1 LVRGDISLLTE
12 GAFARR
18 VVSDLRKARRLIL
31 EANMQTQPHTQATF
45 TMLVKPH
52 RLIASDRV
60 EQTPVCRSDG
70 TKVGIIERLM
80 IDKVSGRIAYAVL
93 SFGGFMGIGVKHIP
107 IPWDR
112 MKYGVSLDAYEINL
126 NDEELSRDPSF
137 EADKEF
143 DWGYREEVI
152 GNLTSTARRPI
163 EASGA
168 AGKRFGLSVICD
180 RVSALVHDGD
190 KPTSPVPARHDCLF
204 SRAAPKGRSDA
215 IET

>member
-18 VVSDLRKARRLIL
+18 VVNDLRKARRLIL

-45 TMLVKPH
+45 TMSVKPH

-112 MKYGVSLDAYEINL
+112 MKYGVSFDAYEINL
-126 NDEELSRDPSF
+126 SDEELSRDPSF

-152 GNLTSTARRPI
+152 GNLNFYRTP
-163 EASGA
+163 
-168 AGKRFGLSVICD
+168 
-180 RVSALVHDGD
+180 
-190 KPTSPVPARHDCLF
+190 PY
-204 SRAAPKGRSDA
+204 
-215 IET
+215 